1 MKIVPFRYPRWPP
14 YSHGGH
20 LEILQTTSPP
30 NPYVGLSRNLIG
42 GIRAT
47 KIFRIQL
54 SKMAAMTAIL
64 KFFTITLNYLLLEY
78 CPLDIVNSDPSHILV
93 PFYNLK
99 MVSEIFLQPC
109 KNVKQTKMTCRS
121 LEPYVWLNYFLSY
134 GSLNIENNSFCDT
147 LVNFTQM

>member
-1 MKIVPFRYPRWPP
+1 M
-14 YSHGGH
+14 
-20 LEILQTTSPP
+20 
-30 NPYVGLSRNLIG
+30 
-42 GIRAT
+42 
-47 KIFRIQL
+47 
-54 SKMAAMTAIL
+54 
-64 KFFTITLNYLLLEY
+64 
-78 CPLDIVNSDPSHILV
+78 DIVNSDPSHLLV

-147 LVNFTQM
+147 LVNFTKCEAT